1 MNRRERRE
9 LKRKFRKLE
18 NTIKRVKSSSDGEI
32 IYQDDTGKF
41 KTSIYRNLMSQV
53 GERYN
58 DTSNHN
64 DAKAAEYIGYNKEY
78 YDRNN
83 FNIGNPYTYFDDVVT
98 SGVPKNFKDSFF
110 GFEPLPNDTPLPVK
124 LLFSI
129 RFLSLESVAKY
140 SNEEGQI
147 RSYSFLLAKTTN
159 LDYGTFLMFNDEG
172 AFFQSQD
179 SFFER

>member
-78 YDRNN
+78 YDRNH
-83 FNIGNPYTYFDDVVT
+83 
-98 SGVPKNFKDSFF
+98 
-110 GFEPLPNDTPLPVK
+110 
-124 LLFSI
+124 
-129 RFLSLESVAKY
+129 
-140 SNEEGQI
+140 
-147 RSYSFLLAKTTN
+147 
-159 LDYGTFLMFNDEG
+159 
-172 AFFQSQD
+172 
-179 SFFER
+179 